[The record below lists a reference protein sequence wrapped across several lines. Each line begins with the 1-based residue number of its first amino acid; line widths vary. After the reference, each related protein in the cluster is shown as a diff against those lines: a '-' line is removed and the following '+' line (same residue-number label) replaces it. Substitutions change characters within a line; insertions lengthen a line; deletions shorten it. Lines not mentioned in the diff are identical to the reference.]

1 MGRAGMV
8 AEALWD
14 DVDAVSDWE
23 TLLDVLLLDH
33 SSATD
38 APTPAR
44 RGKPNGKAAK
54 ASQEGLVD
62 EAWRLEEEEETV
74 LIEVLVASLQ
84 HAKAT
89 AKKGEEETVTNDIT
103 RALIKGLP
111 RLLMKHQT
119 DQNRIANVLA
129 IPTLM
134 NLDLYL
140 EMRMMTNYSNLWD
153 DITKQFLSHSEP
165 VVLRAAIGAFQH
177 LLRATSLSNQ
187 NNTKVLE
194 LEDELSSALRDA
206 VAGREEIEVAGFN
219 EDEVIA
225 LGALCA
231 RLSELSGARDMSAW
245 MEEDEGGKQSS
256 AWDIVSALVERGRLG
271 YKEEA
276 YMVTQAIELL
286 QKHVLWKASLLQR
299 RPAGAPPQEE
309 EEEEEEEEELSE
321 EQARFR
327 EKFKEQRDSL
337 LEKLVEFAVGTQSNT
352 SEVVTRAAFES
363 LINVHIGLGLARKT
377 ATALDDEVQFRCAG
391 YVQAEIERY
400 AETLVESE
408 AEEQNEDEDDD
419 QEENDS
425 GDEGSN
431 AGDGD
436 EGKKK
441 RKGKAKAAPKT
452 RKRTVRGG
460 FVVSSF
466 IIASFVLTAKRLVD
480 PNSPAQLLNE
490 YTFIEL
496 IVTFYRAI
504 HVGVLHVR
512 HTAILLSHYGR
523 LGATFDLFTK
533 SIVEI
538 LRKEGMDTDNG
549 DVVVVV
555 INQALREAFT
565 LVLDGIVSDE
575 TNVVQLAKHLVPTF
589 VRRGAGLAVLKKL
602 DAQYIV
608 QIQTNA
614 LSWIAKRIAG
624 YEANGNKKSLR
635 VAITFFRVLI
645 PLLAVIQ
652 SRDAMKI
659 KAHMDQ
665 VLAQAKVEVSATSKV
680 WEPQRAYEKRLS
692 TIMSKDKAPGAKGRK
707 TKAAKGDGQTTD
719 EEETDL
725 SEVEKMVEERE
736 TPPAAPRPR
745 PRPRARRLPKKTPVN
760 VDENENDDDDQ
771 AAPPSPEPATTP
783 KPRPRARATY
793 QSKAAS
799 KSPTKTPA
807 KPRQQDALPSPA
819 RSGSVLSDSAGAGL
833 VTPVNKKSRK
843 RSRPVPDEEDDD
855 EDGVHGSAIADDDVP
870 APSPTPAGDMQIR
883 RKRARH

>member
-1 MGRAGMV
+1 MSTTSLLPSPFPTRKEGITAPISRRNSQPRCRPVSTAEDFLESLDQSPGLHWQSSVISPARPWLQRNSRCRSGVGLTTAFDALDEFTEGLKKEQAPTTSPLTLQAPLFKKFRKSLHEFLDRLITAAASSAPSHLRPSPRCRHGSLPCPAPKSAASAIRRLLHPRAWHVVFKHPAHPRRDVPPFIGWVLSDNAAPVRLAALKALAGVATQPTYTPQVHHFTERFKGRLLEMAAGCGSGCARRSARRARASLVRPRWEEDERDARRRMCFLTPSCAYGAWWPVGKACWVEMVDERLVSRPRRSRMTRGRARGV
-8 AEALWD
+8 KALG
-14 DVDAVSDWE
+14 AVLVRWE
-23 TLLDVLLLDH
+23 TRL
-33 SSATD
+33 
-38 APTPAR
+38 
-44 RGKPNGKAAK
+44 
-54 ASQEGLVD
+54 D
-62 EAWRLEEEEETV
+62 EAMDEDEEEDDLENGEGKKNKRK
-74 LIEVLVASLQ
+74 EPSALVGRRWRTTWAGRDGGGRRSSLQ

-119 DQNRIANVLA
+119 DQNRIANVPA

-153 DITKQFLSHSEP
+153 DITKQFLSHSGAG
-165 VVLRAAIGAFQH
+165 RSARSHRAFQH
-177 LLRATSLSNQ
+177 LRERRPCRIRTTQKCSSSRTNYPVRCAMPLLGARKLR
-187 NNTKVLE
+187 
-194 LEDELSSALRDA
+194 LR
-206 VAGREEIEVAGFN
+206 GFN
-219 EDEVIA
+219 EDEV
-225 LGALCA
+225 
-231 RLSELSGARDMSAW
+231 M
-245 MEEDEGGKQSS
+245 
-256 AWDIVSALVERGRLG
+256 RLG
-271 YKEEA
+271 WRGKR
-276 YMVTQAIELL
+276 LR
-286 QKHVLWKASLLQR
+286 HW
-299 RPAGAPPQEE
+299 
-309 EEEEEEEEELSE
+309 
-321 EQARFR
+321 
-327 EKFKEQRDSL
+327 
-337 LEKLVEFAVGTQSNT
+337 
-352 SEVVTRAAFES
+352 
-363 LINVHIGLGLARKT
+363 
-377 ATALDDEVQFRCAG
+377 DDEVQFRCAG
-391 YVQAEIERY
+391 CVQAGSSGM

-419 QEENDS
+419 QEENDM
-425 GDEGSN
+425 G
-431 AGDGD
+431 
-436 EGKKK
+436 
-441 RKGKAKAAPKT
+441 T
-452 RKRTVRGG
+452 R
-460 FVVSSF
+460 
-466 IIASFVLTAKRLVD
+466 D
-480 PNSPAQLLNE
+480 
-490 YTFIEL
+490 
-496 IVTFYRAI
+496 
-504 HVGVLHVR
+504 
-512 HTAILLSHYGR
+512 
-523 LGATFDLFTK
+523 

-680 WEPQRAYEKRLS
+680 GGAPAGNIPALVGS
-692 TIMSKDKAPGAKGRK
+692 DVHLLAPGAKGRK

-771 AAPPSPEPATTP
+771 AAPPRRNPPP
-783 KPRPRARATY
+783 
-793 QSKAAS
+793 
-799 KSPTKTPA
+799 
-807 KPRQQDALPSPA
+807 LPSPA
-819 RSGSVLSDSAGAGL
+819 LAPGPHTKAKPHPNPPPRR
-833 VTPVNKKSRK
+833 P
-843 RSRPVPDEEDDD
+843 RSRVNRMLSLLRQDP
-855 EDGVHGSAIADDDVP
+855 GVCFRTAP
-870 APSPTPAGDMQIR
+870 APDS
-883 RKRARH
+883 